1 MGSIVEFDLS
11 LPNLQD
17 VMEDDALS
25 NSFLMSPPP
34 AGSVN
39 YPTCPDQ
46 SSSLYDHPI
55 SARSPYEPST
65 YLKSSIR
72 PLERHSS
79 VDYSLLSSQSHD
91 STRWNSPYPGFF
103 KSGPVSPYLL
113 SPYPQSE
120 MTEPMKSLP
129 IPSIEPTMQPSLKY
143 LSSIPLT

>member
-79 VDYSLLSSQSHD
+79 V
-91 STRWNSPYPGFF
+91 RPCF
-103 KSGPVSPYLL
+103 
-113 SPYPQSE
+113 
-120 MTEPMKSLP
+120 SLP
-129 IPSIEPTMQPSLKY
+129 SLS
-143 LSSIPLT
+143 LSSIGNDGTNEIASHTLY